1 MLKKVLTIAM
11 IGTSLVSFAKVNMFF
26 RDGVL
31 AMPDA
36 GGHFMSWHIEGSDE
50 TLYKSLHAGTTSEEM
65 VKYMHEEAEK
75 VDEQLGLANGAF
87 AGQCTENGWWPAT
100 EQDWTSGPRYFRT
113 CKPNVTGFAAKEDRP
128 GVPVPVSGGAAS
140 WAAAGVTKAEYKIL
154 AWDYITDT
162 PHSGPSTIY
171 YQEFTGLFTQPSVDY
186 TVADDW
192 KTVYCVVDLPQEWI
206 DASSYLWI
214 VHNSWQNAQDQI
226 TIRVKGLRLLT
237 LAEAEAEASGA
248 KGDVGMTLTPGNACF
263 LTEKDDEGEDIYITN
278 DGDPNGYN
286 PVLFGSSMVA
296 NVPVENTILAFDY
309 KASVDVRSITYYI
322 DKGSKGAPAV
332 AGVDENGL
340 KGCGEEEVFDPETPY
355 TAYQFDL
362 AEAFATHEFARTFG
376 SNDRIW
382 VGMKDS
388 DPETYIYFKNIR
400 LTDGK
405 GGNTSAIDEVAADNA
420 VKATGL
426 VGAIAVEANGA
437 FTVYNLAGVAV
448 AAGEGNATVAVEAG
462 LYVVVA
468 DKAAQKVVV
477 K

>member
-11 IGTSLVSFAKVNMFF
+11 IGTSLVSVAKVNMFF

-31 AMPDA
+31 ANPDF
-36 GGHFMSWHIEGSDE
+36 GGHFMSWHTEGTDE
-50 TLYKSLHAGTTSEEM
+50 VLYKSISAETT
-65 VKYMHEEAEK
+65 VQDLLDYMHNYAEK
-75 VDEQLGLANGAF
+75 QDEQLSPTSPWAD
-87 AGQCTENGWWPAT
+87 QVTENGWWPGNEA
-100 EQDWTSGPRYFRT
+100 DPTSGPRYFRT
-113 CKPNVTGFAAKEDRP
+113 CKPTITGFQAKEDRP
-128 GVPVPVSGGAAS
+128 GVPVPVSGGPSS
-140 WAAAGVTKAEYKIL
+140 WAAAGATTDCKVL
-154 AWDYITDT
+154 AFDYISNMS
-162 PHSGPSTIY
+162 HSSNGAIM
-171 YQEFTGLFTQPSVDY
+171 YQETGGLDMHNLSY
-186 TVADDW
+186 EVADDW
-192 KTVYCVVDLPQEWI
+192 KSIYAIVNLPEAWI
-206 DASSYLWI
+206 NDEKGGYLWI
-214 VHNSWQNAQDQI
+214 THNGWQNI
-226 TIRVKGLRLLT
+226 GEEIVIRVKNLRLLT
-237 LAEAEAEASGA
+237 LAEAEAECAGA
-248 KGDVGMTLTPGNACF
+248 KGDVGLTLIPGNACF